1 MSSEESGRAQRVV
14 ASCVGA
20 WHLRRRRVHARP
32 VRVRPSR
39 SRPARSWAARVALV
53 LLVMGVGV
61 GAVPLGVGASPA
73 AAADDAAA
81 ILVQVNQ
88 ARAAVGAPPLRLSS
102 AMSAVATRWSTH
114 LADSGTCPGGL
125 AHNPSF
131 SQQIPRGWSAAGENV
146 ACNTS
151 ADALGLEAQWMSSAP
166 HRANILNPAYTDIG
180 IGIVVRGRTAWGT
193 QNFGTY
199 SSAPAPEPALL
210 PAPAPPAPTPT
221 PHPHPVPVTVS
232 EPDACPHPDLG
243 SGRRP
248 GLRSGCRGDR
258 CVVSSSP
265 VDGRGSGRR
274 RAPRCRGFADARCP
288 GSRRAPA
295 KAHLTQFGNDPV
307 TECSDC

>member
-39 SRPARSWAARVALV
+39 SWPARSWAARVALV

-180 IGIVVRGRTAWGT
+180 IGIVVSGRTAWGT

-221 PHPHPVPVTVS
+221 PTPTPSPSPSASPTPAPTLTS
-232 EPDACPHPDLG
+232 APDAVPD
-243 SGRRP
+243 SVP
-248 GLRSGCRGDR
+248 AAAATDASSAAARSTAGG
-258 CVVSSSP
+258 
-265 VDGRGSGRR
+265 
-274 RAPRCRGFADARCP
+274 ADAAGLLGVA
-288 GSRRAPA
+288 GSLTLGVLAVAGHRRER
-295 KAHLTQFGNDPV
+295 T
-307 TECSDC
+307 

>member
-32 VRVRPSR
+32 VRVRTSR
-39 SRPARSWAARVALV
+39 SWPARSWAARVALV

-210 PAPAPPAPTPT
+210 PAPAPPASTPTPT
-221 PHPHPVPVTVS
+221 PSPSPSASPTPAPTLTS
-232 EPDACPHPDLG
+232 APDAVPD
-243 SGRRP
+243 SVP
-248 GLRSGCRGDR
+248 AAAATDASSAAARSTAGG
-258 CVVSSSP
+258 
-265 VDGRGSGRR
+265 
-274 RAPRCRGFADARCP
+274 ADAAGLLGVA
-288 GSRRAPA
+288 GSLTLGVLAVAGHRRER
-295 KAHLTQFGNDPV
+295 T
-307 TECSDC
+307 